1 MRLSAST
8 FMFAS
13 ALVGLVACGP
23 GEQVQVPFDS
33 GDISFTIDT
42 PMIAGPNTVQ
52 QEISLNLD
60 EAFGAAGAN
69 REKITAVTFE
79 PMVFSAD
86 SGKTFDLFESFTVQ
100 FFSDA
105 NDMSSVMTMTPE
117 KGKNSL
123 EGTPASENNL
133 SVYFKEAVMF
143 LVIDANLTAG
153 DTLPFTFTTRLKG
166 NLSAGK
172 K

>member
-1 MRLSAST
+1 MQFSSKSILFVSAWI
-8 FMFAS
+8 
-13 ALVGLVACGP
+13 GLVACGP

-33 GDISFTIDT
+33 GDITFIIDT

-52 QEISLNLD
+52 QEITLSMD
-60 EAFGAAGAN
+60 EAFTTAGAN
-69 REKITAVTFE
+69 REKITAVQFD
-79 PMVFSAD
+79 PMVFTAD

-117 KGKNSL
+117 KGKNNL

-133 SVYFKEAVMF
+133 SVYFKEAGMF
-143 LVIDANLTAG
+143 LVVDANLTAG
-153 DTLPFTFTTRLKG
+153 DTVPFTFTTRLKG
-166 NLSAGK
+166 SLSAGK

>member
-1 MRLSAST
+1 MYFSSKSLLFVSAI
-8 FMFAS
+8 
-13 ALVGLVACGP
+13 VGLVACGP
-23 GEQVQVPFDS
+23 GEQIQVPFDS
-33 GDISFTIDT
+33 GEISFTIDT

-52 QEISLNLD
+52 QEITLNLD
-60 EAFGAAGAN
+60 EAFKNAGAN
-69 REKITAVTFE
+69 REKITTVQFE
-79 PMVFSAD
+79 PMVFTAD

-105 NDMSSVMTMTPE
+105 NDMSSVMSMSPE
-117 KGKNSL
+117 KGKNAI
-123 EGTPASENNL
+123 EGNPASENNL
-133 SVYFKEAVMF
+133 SVYFKESGMF
-143 LVIDANLTAG
+143 LVVDANLTTG